1 MEYKKELGQS
11 LYESVR
17 ITAYTAAIT
26 YILKKTGLI
35 AQPCV
40 KFDIM
45 DILKLSAV
53 VTPAIIVDD
62 YAVSKGWYPD
72 KLKV

>member
-1 MEYKKELGQS
+1 MYLA
-11 LYESVR
+11 VR
-17 ITAYTAAIT
+17 VTAYTSVIA
-26 YILKKTGLI
+26 YMLKKTGLI

-40 KFDIM
+40 RFDIM

-53 VTPAIIVDD
+53 VTPAIIIDD

-72 KLKV
+72 KTEGMKSV

>member
-1 MEYKKELGQS
+1 MEYKKELVD
-11 LYESVR
+11 SVYLAVR
-17 ITAYTAAIT
+17 LTAYTSAIALA
-26 YILKKTGLI
+26 LKKTGLI

-40 KFDIM
+40 KFDLM
-45 DILKLSAV
+45 DVLKLSVV

-72 KLKV
+72 KMKV